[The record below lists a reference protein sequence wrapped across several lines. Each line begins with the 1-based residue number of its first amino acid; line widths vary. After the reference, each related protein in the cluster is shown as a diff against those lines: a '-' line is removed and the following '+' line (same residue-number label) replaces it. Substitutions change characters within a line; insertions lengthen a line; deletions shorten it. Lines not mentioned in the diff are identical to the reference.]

1 MGNVSGK
8 LEDGPTLY
16 LRDQSRRMHPGLLLL
31 RVVAQG
37 SQHVIWRN
45 TADHRLFVLFL
56 FYSVNCV
63 AGGYKCEESDRSK
76 DCTQLV
82 PEHKD
87 PGEERVR
94 RR

>member
-31 RVVAQG
+31 RVVAQA

-45 TADHRLFVLFL
+45 TANHRLFVYVL
-56 FYSVNCV
+56 
-63 AGGYKCEESDRSK
+63 
-76 DCTQLV
+76 
-82 PEHKD
+82 
-87 PGEERVR
+87 
-94 RR
+94 